1 METILLISRVSS
13 VGRLGISQTTQTTQ
27 TTQKTITM
35 KLPTLLFVL
44 LCALLSVQCS
54 KSGDL
59 KNLGDIIDGDK
70 TTIDGMKM
78 VFVKGGMFAMG
89 DIWGDGES
97 DEEPV
102 HYVTVSDFY
111 IGKYEVTQAQWK
123 SIMGSNPSNWK
134 GDNLPV
140 ESVSWNDI
148 QEFIKKLNAKTGK
161 KYRLPTEAEWE
172 YAARGGYNY
181 KYSGSDTLTDVAW
194 YYDNSGQK
202 THPVGQKRPNK
213 LGVYDMSGNVWEWC
227 QDWYGDYSSAS
238 QTSPTGPSSGSY
250 RVLRGGSW
258 LNDARSCC
266 VSHRGCFTPSSRYI
280 DLGFRLVLEP

>member
-1 METILLISRVSS
+1 
-13 VGRLGISQTTQTTQ
+13 
-27 TTQKTITM
+27 M

-54 KSGDL
+54 KSDDL

-70 TTIDGMKM
+70 TTIDDMKM

-97 DEEPV
+97 DEKPV
-102 HYVTVSDFY
+102 HNVTVSDFY
-111 IGKYEVTQAQWK
+111 IGKYEVTQAQWQE
-123 SIMGSNPSNWK
+123 IMGSNPSYFDYNSDK
-134 GDNLPV
+134 HPVDN
-140 ESVSWNDI
+140 VSWEDV
-148 QEFIKKLNAKTGK
+148 QEFITKLNQKTGK

-202 THPVGQKRPNK
+202 THSVGQKRPNK
-213 LGVYDMSGNVWEWC
+213 LGIYDMSGNVYEWC
-227 QDWYGDYSSAS
+227 QDWYGSYSSAS
-238 QTSPTGPSSGSY
+238 QTNPTGPSSGSY

-258 LNDARSCC
+258 NSPTENCR
-266 VSHRGCFTPSSRYI
+266 VSSRNSNPPSGRYYGG
-280 DLGFRLVLEP
+280 GFRLVLEP

>member
-1 METILLISRVSS
+1 
-13 VGRLGISQTTQTTQ
+13 
-27 TTQKTITM
+27 M
-35 KLPTLLFVL
+35 KLPTSLFVL

-70 TTIDGMKM
+70 TTIDNMKI

-97 DEEPV
+97 DEKPV
-102 HYVTVSDFY
+102 HNVTVSDFY
-111 IGKYEVTQAQWK
+111 IGKYEVTQAQWQE
-123 SIMGSNPSNWK
+123 IMGSNPSYFDYNSDK
-134 GDNLPV
+134 HPVDN
-140 ESVSWNDI
+140 VSWEDV
-148 QEFIKKLNAKTGK
+148 QEFITKLNQKTGK

-213 LGVYDMSGNVWEWC
+213 LGIYDMSGNVYEWC
-227 QDWYGDYSSAS
+227 QDWYGSYSSAS
-238 QTSPTGPSSGSY
+238 QTNPTGPNSGSY

-258 LNDARSCC
+258 NSSTENCR
-266 VSHRGCFTPSSRYI
+266 VSKRNSNPQSGRYYGG
-280 DLGFRLVLEP
+280 GFRLVLEP

>member
-1 METILLISRVSS
+1 M
-13 VGRLGISQTTQTTQ
+13 GRLGISQTTQTTQ

-89 DIWGDGES
+89 DIWGDGGS
-97 DEEPV
+97 DEKPV
-102 HYVTVSDFY
+102 HNVTVSDFY
-111 IGKYEVTQAQWK
+111 IGKYEVTQAQWQE
-123 SIMGSNPSNWK
+123 IMGSNPSYFDYNSDK
-134 GDNLPV
+134 HPVDN
-140 ESVSWNDI
+140 VSWEDV
-148 QEFIKKLNAKTGK
+148 QEFITKLNQKTGK

-202 THPVGQKRPNK
+202 THSVGQKRPNK

-227 QDWYGDYSSAS
+227 QDWYGSYSSAS
-238 QTSPTGPSSGSY
+238 QTNSTGPSSGSN
-250 RVLRGGSW
+250 RVFRGGGWGTSA
-258 LNDARSCC
+258 LACRVSCRNY
-266 VSHRGCFTPSSRYI
+266 STPSNWFI
-280 DLGFRLVLEP
+280 DCGFRLALAP